1 MNVLRDVGLAIFAYD
16 RPEHLERCLRSLMVC
31 PEFDHFSV
39 TVFCDGPKMDA
50 SRWAVAACGRVAR
63 QVLGADADVRESAIN
78 KGLAR
83 SIIGGVT
90 ELVNR
95 YGRVV
100 VVEDDLLVSPAF
112 LRFMLEGLDRYETD
126 ERVYQISGH
135 QFAVPEFANRQ
146 TAMLLPMTTTWGWGT
161 WARAWAYFD
170 PAAAG
175 WEDLRTDATLRRRFN
190 LEGVY
195 DYSGMLERQM
205 EGKRDSWGVRWY
217 WSVFR
222 AGGLSLFPAR
232 PLVKNIGTDGSG
244 THGRGWMALLIG
256 AAPEVV
262 LSESFII
269 SDSSGVNS
277 ADLGFVRRAIYQQSG
292 GAAKRLIDWLRK
304 CLKR

>member
-1 MNVLRDVGLAIFAYD
+1 MKNVGLAIFAYD
-16 RPEHLERCLRSLMVC
+16 RPEHLERCLRSLMAC
-31 PEFDHFSV
+31 AEFDRFCV
-39 TVFCDGPKMDA
+39 TVFCDGPKTEA
-50 SRWAVAACGRVAR
+50 SRGAVLACVRVAR
-63 QVLGADADVRESAIN
+63 QLLGADADIRESLVN
-78 KGLAR
+78 MGLAR

-146 TAMLLPMTTTWGWGT
+146 AAMLLPMTTTWGWGT
-161 WARAWAYFD
+161 WARAWACFD

-175 WEDLRTDATLRRRFN
+175 WEDLRTDATLRHRFN

-205 EGKRDSWGVRWY
+205 EGKRDSWGVRWH

-222 AGGLSLFPAR
+222 KGGLGLFPAR
-232 PLVKNIGTDGSG
+232 PMVKNIGSDGSG
-244 THGRGWMALLIG
+244 THGRGWIAVLTRQRKALPLAEDFEFPI
-256 AAPEVV
+256 EDM
-262 LSESFII
+262 LS
-269 SDSSGVNS
+269 VNEYAS
-277 ADLGFVRRAIYQQSG
+277 VRRAIKRETG
-292 GAAKRLIDWLRK
+292 GSLKSAADFFRK
-304 CLKR
+304 VMKL